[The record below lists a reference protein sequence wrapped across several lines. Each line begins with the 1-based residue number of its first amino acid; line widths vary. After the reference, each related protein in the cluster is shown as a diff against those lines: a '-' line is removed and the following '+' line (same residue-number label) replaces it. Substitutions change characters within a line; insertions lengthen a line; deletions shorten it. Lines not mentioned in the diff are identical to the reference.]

1 MLNHR
6 NEENYT
12 QELKSSSHREGQA
25 CSYLALYF
33 FFFQKQP
40 HKELRLSAAK
50 KKKHNLQLAARGLK
64 EGWEAFSEMWRG
76 GGVWESRRYY

>member
-50 KKKHNLQLAARGLK
+50 KKKAQLTIGCARLK
-64 EGWEAFSEMWRG
+64 GEVGGFFGDVAWGRG
-76 GGVWESRRYY
+76 VGE

>member
-33 FFFQKQP
+33 FFP
-40 HKELRLSAAK
+40 EAATQRAKALCSK
-50 KKKHNLQLAARGLK
+50 KKKAQLTIGCARLK
-64 EGWEAFSEMWRG
+64 
-76 GGVWESRRYY
+76 GGVGGFFGDVAWGRGVGE